1 MWTTR
6 NRTVNLHVC
15 THYTQTHVVNS
26 NNKSVIKSSI
36 CPWENVALFPSSGL
50 FRITKQLE
58 EVVFVHRVD
67 ALLLLKGISALSTQC
82 SKVETQNNIFS
93 IDISR
98 KNWKLTNHF
107 LPWKPDNFG
116 FYRMEVLTFDG
127 SFTQFRIFFKV
138 LHVKILEHIFLFFM

>member
-36 CPWENVALFPSSGL
+36 CPWENVAPFPSSGL

-67 ALLLLKGISALSTQC
+67 ALLKVKGISALSTQD
-82 SKVETQNNIFS
+82 SKVEIQNTLLS
-93 IDISR
+93 IDL
-98 KNWKLTNHF
+98 WKIGSYLTIESTF
-107 LPWKPDNFG
+107 LTLKTREFWLLQDRSFNFW
-116 FYRMEVLTFDG
+116 RV
-127 SFTQFRIFFKV
+127 I
-138 LHVKILEHIFLFFM
+138 

>member
-58 EVVFVHRVD
+58 EVVFIHRVD
-67 ALLLLKGISALSTQC
+67 ALLLVKGISALSRED
-82 SKVETQNNIFS
+82 SKRWNPKILLS
-93 IDISR
+93 IDISM
-98 KNWKLTNHF
+98 KNISLYQLRWPKFKLEAKGCLSLFSYFIDMSPT
-107 LPWKPDNFG
+107 LMSP
-116 FYRMEVLTFDG
+116 
-127 SFTQFRIFFKV
+127 FF
-138 LHVKILEHIFLFFM
+138 VKKWTH